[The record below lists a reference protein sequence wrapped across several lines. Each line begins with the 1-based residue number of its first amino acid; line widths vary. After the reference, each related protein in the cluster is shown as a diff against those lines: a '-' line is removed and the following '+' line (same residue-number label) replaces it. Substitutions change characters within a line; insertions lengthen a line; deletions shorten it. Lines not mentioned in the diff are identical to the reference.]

1 MEKDDE
7 ILKRLKRRL
16 ESARGS
22 VVLEFAL
29 VAPLAIAVICFAAD
43 FTRILRTEQQLEI
56 ASRVMA
62 DVESHMVDY
71 DNDTTTPT
79 SEAKYVG
86 KYYLK
91 EIAKV
96 VKVVDGDINDFVYV
110 KGGVETTRNLLSVA
124 IADLNDML
132 NGRFFDDSPILNLLF
147 KIVGTVANFL
157 TFRTLDYL
165 TKIAPRD
172 REVRVTTA
180 AVIPTLLPTYCYS
193 WWGTMSRKQ
202 ALIGVGQFAPNR
214 KKPDAMAHAWSDD
227 MNIVSDKRHRVY
239 CHMPVIDTAPIAPA
253 TYIRHVKSWFS
264 KWL

>member
-16 ESARGS
+16 GSARGS

-62 DVESHMVDY
+62 DIESHMVSYEKDSI
-71 DNDTTTPT
+71 TPT
-79 SEAKYVG
+79 EQAKYVG
-86 KYYLK
+86 KYYLRD
-91 EIAKV
+91 IAKV
-96 VKVVDGDINDFVYV
+96 VEGTGNVLV
-110 KGGVETTRNLLSVA
+110 KGGAETTRNLLSVA
-124 IADLNDML
+124 IADLNDIL
-132 NGRFFDDSPILNLLF
+132 SGKFFDDSPVLNLLF

-165 TKIAPRD
+165 TNIAPRD
-172 REVRVTTA
+172 REVRVTTT
-180 AVIPTLLPTYCYS
+180 AVIPSILPNFCYS
-193 WWGTMSRKQ
+193 WWGSMSRNQ
-202 ALIGVGQFAPNR
+202 SFIGVGQFAPDR
-214 KKPDAMAHAWSDD
+214 KKPDSMVHAWSDD
-227 MNIVSDKRHRVY
+227 LNIVSNKRHRVY
-239 CHMPVIDTAPIAPA
+239 CHMPIIDTAPIAPQ
-253 TYIRHVKSWFS
+253 TYVRRVKSWFS